1 MPIKF
6 INNHTASLKDENGRH
21 AATLLWGD
29 PVHIQESTGDLVKV
43 IARNRIGWIKATEI
57 SDKSLL
63 EIYVI
68 DVGQGD
74 GVLMKTP
81 DGNWHLIDAGVASR
95 DQMTRK
101 SSANFLRWKF
111 HNDLRQQKIILKNI
125 IVTHHDYDHYGGL
138 IDLLSGR
145 LYDGTIL
152 SVEVENFFHSGIGRF
167 KSKPKL
173 GATIKGEVS
182 PFPNGDK
189 GIRRKG
195 TFISELFD
203 GKESFR
209 NPSRKLEERFAE
221 YAALVGHVPK
231 NVRLI
236 SHRDNYLPGYAH
248 GESDVSIKVLGPVLE
263 KFMEGSFGLR
273 ILENESVTL
282 NGHSIVL
289 RIDYGNVR
297 ILLTGDLN
305 ELSQK
310 LLLSYHATGEFEADV
325 VKGCHHGSEDIDMS
339 FIKAI
344 NAKATII
351 SSGDNEDYSH
361 PRPLVLGASAR
372 YGREAKGIEGKLMPP
387 LIYSTELARS
397 VKLGYAESVRVR
409 LKDAEGITEKI
420 LKPEDADVKT
430 PKSWYGYRHLE
441 NLPISTD
448 LVYGLINVR
457 TDGENIL
464 CATMEEKGND
474 FDVKV
479 FKAGTDV

>member
-1 MPIKF
+1 MPIKY
-6 INNHTASLKDENGRH
+6 INTYTASLKDEKGKR

-29 PVHIQESTGDLVKV
+29 PVHIQESTGDLIKV
-43 IARNRIGWIKATEI
+43 IARNRIGWIKASEL

-74 GVLMKTP
+74 GVLIKTP
-81 DGNWHLIDAGVASR
+81 DGDWHLIDAGVASR

-111 HNDLRQQKIILKNI
+111 QNDLRQKKIILKNI

-138 IDLLSGR
+138 IDLFSGR
-145 LYDGTIL
+145 LYDGTLL
-152 SVEVENFFHSGIGRF
+152 SVEVENFYHSGLGRF
-167 KSKPKL
+167 KIKPKL
-173 GATIKGEVS
+173 GKTSKGKVT
-182 PFPNGDK
+182 PFPEADNGIK
-189 GIRRKG
+189 RKG
-195 TFISELFD
+195 TFITELFD
-203 GKESFR
+203 GKDSFR
-209 NPSRKLEERFAE
+209 NPTRKLEERFAE
-221 YAALVGHVPK
+221 YAALVASVPS
-231 NVRLI
+231 NVKRI
-236 SHRDNYLPGYAH
+236 SHMDKFLPGYAH
-248 GESDVSIKVLGPVLE
+248 GENDVTVRLLGPVLE
-263 KFMEGSFGLR
+263 KFAEGSLGMR
-273 ILENESVTL
+273 ILENQSVTL

-289 RIDYGNVR
+289 RMDYGNAR

-310 LLLSYHATGEFEADV
+310 LLLSYHPAGEFEADV

-361 PRPLVLGASAR
+361 PRPVILGASAR
-372 YGREAKGIEGKLMPP
+372 YGREAKSLEGKLMPP

-397 VKLGYAESVRVR
+397 VKLGYAESVRVT
-409 LKDAEGITEKI
+409 LKDVEGSTEKI

-430 PKSWYGYRHLE
+430 SKSWYGYRHLE
-441 NLPISTD
+441 KLPISTD

-457 TDGENIL
+457 TDGEYIL

-479 FKAGTDV
+479 FKAGIDV